1 MNLRQ
6 NLLSHFGLID
16 NIMNLSD
23 NEQPVMLLLL
33 LIIIFVALFSV
44 KKVRGNIKEAKDEK

>member
-1 MNLRQ
+1 
-6 NLLSHFGLID
+6 
-16 NIMNLSD
+16 MNLSD
-23 NEQPVMLLLL
+23 NEQPVMLPLL